1 MSHEAEGAAGND
13 TTSNQSTVAGAN
25 GLANERAPSTDEAVA
40 PHNQA
45 TDEQSAKEVERLGQ
59 ELAEMKDRLLRN
71 VAEMDNMRKR
81 LEREKADFIK
91 YSSESILKDMI
102 PVLDSFDKALPAS
115 SGHTEAPESASFRE
129 GMTMVHKQFLAALAK
144 HGLEPVEAIGKVF
157 DPNFHQA
164 IQRIE
169 SGDVTEEI
177 VATEFMKGY
186 ALHGRLVRPTMVSVK
201 VPGGSN

>member
-1 MSHEAEGAAGND
+1 MIHEAEGAAGND

-25 GLANERAPSTDEAVA
+25 GLANESAPSEDEAVA
-40 PHNQA
+40 PLHQA
-45 TDEQSAKEVERLGQ
+45 TDEQSAKEIEKLSQ

-115 SGHTEAPESASFRE
+115 SGHAETTDSASFRE

>member
-1 MSHEAEGAAGND
+1 MSQNADSDFNSD
-13 TTSNQSTVAGAN
+13 SNSNQSPIAGAN
-25 GLANERAPSTDEAVA
+25 GHANENASDNAEAVA
-40 PHNQA
+40 SPHRA
-45 TDEQSAKEVERLGQ
+45 TDDASGKEVERLSQ

-102 PVLDSFDKALPAS
+102 PVLDTFDKALSAS
-115 SGHTEAPESASFRE
+115 STHSESADTASFRE
-129 GMTMVHKQFLAALAK
+129 GMTMVHKMFLSALAK
-144 HGLEPVEAIGKVF
+144 HGLEPVEAIGKTF

-169 SGDVTEEI
+169 SADVTEEI
-177 VATEFMKGY
+177 VATEFMRGY
-186 ALHGRLVRPTMVSVK
+186 ALHGRLVRPSMVSVK
-201 VPGGSN
+201 VPGGAN

>member
-1 MSHEAEGAAGND
+1 MSYEAESATGHDAS
-13 TTSNQSTVAGAN
+13 TNQPPGAGAN
-25 GLANERAPSTDEAVA
+25 GHANESASTQSEAVA
-40 PHNQA
+40 SPNQA
-45 TDEQSAKEVERLGQ
+45 TETESGKDVEQISQ
-59 ELAEMKDRLLRN
+59 ELAEMKERLLRN

-91 YSSESILKDMI
+91 FSLESVLKDMI
-102 PVLDSFDKALPAS
+102 PVLDSFDKALSATS
-115 SGHTEAPESASFRE
+115 THSESGDAKSFNE
-129 GMTMVHKQFLAALAK
+129 GMTMVHRQFLTALSK
-144 HGLEPVEAIGKVF
+144 HGLEPVESVGKPF

-169 SGDVTEEI
+169 SSDVTDET

-186 ALHGRLVRPTMVSVK
+186 ALHGRLVRPAMVSVK

>member
-1 MSHEAEGAAGND
+1 MIHEAEGVTGND
-13 TTSNQSTVAGAN
+13 TNSNQSTVAGAN
-25 GLANERAPSTDEAVA
+25 GPMNEKASTTDEAVA

-45 TDEQSAKEVERLGQ
+45 TDEQSAKDVEKLSQ

-91 YSSESILKDMI
+91 YCSESILKDMI
-102 PVLDSFDKALPAS
+102 PVLDSFDKALPVSVGPTDSPDLA
-115 SGHTEAPESASFRE
+115 GFRE

-144 HGLEPVEAIGKVF
+144 HGLEPVEAVGKVF

-186 ALHGRLVRPTMVSVK
+186 ALHGRLIRPTMVSVK

>member
-81 LEREKADFIK
+81 LEREKSDFIK
-91 YSSESILKDMI
+91 FSTESILKEMI
-102 PVLDSFDKALPAS
+102 PVLDSFDKALPTS
-115 SGHTEAPESASFRE
+115 PSQSGEVAKFQE

>member
-1 MSHEAEGAAGND
+1 MINEAEASTGNE
-13 TTSNQSTVAGAN
+13 SSHSQSPVAGAN
-25 GLANERAPSTDEAVA
+25 GHANESASSSDEAVA
-40 PHNQA
+40 SPHQA
-45 TDEQSAKEVERLGQ
+45 AGTQSASEVEKLSQ

-91 YSSESILKDMI
+91 FSTESILKDMI

-115 SGHTEAPESASFRE
+115 SGSSDSKETASFRE

-144 HGLEPVEAIGKVF
+144 HGLEPVEAVGKTF
-157 DPNFHQA
+157 DPNYHQA

-169 SGDVTEEI
+169 SAAVTEET

-186 ALHGRLVRPTMVSVK
+186 ALHGRLVRAAMVSVN
-201 VPGGSN
+201 VPGGSD

>member
-1 MSHEAEGAAGND
+1 MIHEPEVN
-13 TTSNQSTVAGAN
+13 TSNDSSSNHSPVAGAN
-25 GLANERAPSTDEAVA
+25 GAANESASSSDEAVA
-40 PHNQA
+40 SPDQA
-45 TDEQSAKEVERLGQ
+45 AGTQSVSEVEKLSL
-59 ELAEMKDRLLRN
+59 ELAEMKDRFLRN

-91 YSSESILKDMI
+91 YSTESILKDMI

-115 SGHTEAPESASFRE
+115 SANSQSAETTSFRE
-129 GMTMVHKQFLAALAK
+129 GMSMVHKQFLAALAK
-144 HGLEPVEAIGKVF
+144 HGLEPVEAVGKTF

-169 SGDVTEEI
+169 SADVTEET

-186 ALHGRLVRPTMVSVK
+186 ALHGRLVRAAMVSVK

>member
-1 MSHEAEGAAGND
+1 MNYEVDPAAENNSD
-13 TTSNQSTVAGAN
+13 SNQSSVAGAN
-25 GLANERAPSTDEAVA
+25 GPVNESASDNNEAVA
-40 PHNQA
+40 SPYQA
-45 TDEQSAKEVERLGQ
+45 TGEESGKEIEQLSQ

-81 LEREKADFIK
+81 LEREKSDFIK
-91 YSSESILKDMI
+91 FSTESILKEMI
-102 PVLDSFDKALPAS
+102 PVLDSFDKALPTS
-115 SGHTEAPESASFRE
+115 SSLSGEVAKFQE
-129 GMTMVHKQFLAALAK
+129 GMTMVYKLFLAALAK
-144 HGLEPVEAIGKVF
+144 HGLEPVEAVGKLF

-186 ALHGRLVRPTMVSVK
+186 ALHGRLLRPAMVSVK